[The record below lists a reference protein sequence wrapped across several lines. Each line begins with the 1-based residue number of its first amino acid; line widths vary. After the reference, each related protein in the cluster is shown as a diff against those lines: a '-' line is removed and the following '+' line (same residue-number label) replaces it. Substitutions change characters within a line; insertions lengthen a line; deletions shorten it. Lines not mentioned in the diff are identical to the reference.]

1 MTSIFVSIGNRFSG
15 VQNRSSV
22 STDAQQL
29 CWSWTDRQT
38 TSNCTFGVSSGCR
51 GKLQIVMGKELTVTT
66 WKA

>member
-22 STDAQQL
+22 SADAQQL

-38 TSNCTFGVSSGCR
+38 TINCALSQFR
-51 GKLQIVMGKELTVTT
+51 L
-66 WKA
+66 